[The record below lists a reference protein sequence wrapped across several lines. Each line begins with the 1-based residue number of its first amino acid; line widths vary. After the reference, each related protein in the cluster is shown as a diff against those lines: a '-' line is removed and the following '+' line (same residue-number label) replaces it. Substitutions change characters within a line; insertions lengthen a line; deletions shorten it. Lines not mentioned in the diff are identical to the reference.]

1 MKPRVTPARA
11 GRFNCDRLDV
21 RTARNNWTTCPL
33 QWARILSAT
42 TVSRIY
48 SWVCTQPMAPGLDG
62 YVDWVVDDLKWG
74 TLQDGLGTEEEARAL
89 SSRTGGGAIYRRSW
103 KRVE

>member
-1 MKPRVTPARA
+1 MPTPV
-11 GRFNCDRLDV
+11 G
-21 RTARNNWTTCPL
+21 
-33 QWARILSAT
+33 
-42 TVSRIY
+42 TVSARHNSVADIFQHMHI
-48 SWVCTQPMAPGLDG
+48 TNGTPDLDG

-74 TLQDGLGTEEEARAL
+74 ALQDDLGTEEEAREL